1 MTSHLNEYVDF
12 DFFKQ
17 DCEHKVRDVLL
28 LFYKGKA
35 KVRQEGFFRLIGS
48 RCIQKVV
55 GSVWACDFS
64 RDEEIEEIEGGFVRA
79 RDQGSGGG

>member
-17 DCEHKVRDVLL
+17 DCGHKVRDVLL
-28 LFYKGKA
+28 LFYKRKA
-35 KVRQEGFFRLIGS
+35 KVRQDFFFFRLIGS

-55 GSVWACDFS
+55 GSVS
-64 RDEEIEEIEGGFVRA
+64 R
-79 RDQGSGGG
+79 